1 MQGSLLPAA
10 VIGRLGSQATTRS
23 AWLQKSVSTKDV
35 FQTPLWG
42 VRGTWLMKRL
52 YGAGLLTAVI
62 TKFARG
68 GS

>member
-10 VIGRLGSQATTRS
+10 VIGMLGSQATTRS

-42 VRGTWLMKRL
+42 VRGTWLMIGL
-52 YGAGLLTAVI
+52 YAIWSRAVD
-62 TKFARG
+62 
-68 GS
+68 GSDY